1 MIFHI
6 YLIRFT
12 GRIGISRDDI
22 RDALQTDLSGT
33 ADHQYAVHIGIV
45 LKIVVLDGHDRVD
58 EIYDLLEALFL
69 DVFEQR
75 LLLVGEHQLVF
86 VRLGTVFVGGEIG
99 VPVSFRICE
108 HLLVGGCRLLGTHAH
123 SVKDSIVV
131 ACKRAFRK
139 ESRYGYERNVVVFL
153 IRTLHCRAEFDS
165 FVSALRTVAV
175 IIIGIKRLK
184 SRIDAISLVCK
195 RTSHALLTGRP
206 YALDRVGAGTE
217 HADALRSCDGKRIV
231 VVLEKYRSFL
241 GHLDVQSFRGGLRLF
256 HGSIIGIK
264 ITVLFHGAESSGMV
278 IAGNKNAEHDGQY
291 YCEDYRQKCEAFR
304 HFPFFHL
311 EKTS

>member
-1 MIFHI
+1 MLKAF
-6 YLIRFT
+6 LS
-12 GRIGISRDDI
+12 RIEHLFCRS
-22 RDALQTDLSGT
+22 
-33 ADHQYAVHIGIV
+33 V
-45 LKIVVLDGHDRVD
+45 RVD
-58 EIYDLLEALFL
+58 ATVTVRGRRSLRTYAFP
-69 DVFEQR
+69 V
-75 LLLVGEHQLVF
+75 EH
-86 VRLGTVFVGGEIG
+86 G
-99 VPVSFRICE
+99 V
-108 HLLVGGCRLLGTHAH
+108 
-123 SVKDSIVV
+123 VV
-131 ACKRAFRK
+131 ARARAFLK
-139 ESRYGYERNVVVFL
+139 ESGQRDERDVVVFL
-153 IRTLHCRAEFDS
+153 IRTLDRRTELGGLF
-165 FVSALRTVAV
+165 SALRLVVVRIRGIEVVERGVHHVALV
-175 IIIGIKRLK
+175 GERL
-184 SRIDAISLVCK
+184 RHILD
-195 RTSHALLTGRP
+195 LTLYRGRAP
-206 YALDRVGAGTE
+206 TRCGCALDGVGAGTE